1 MDGDMN
7 FKIYLGIIGAL
18 MLACLALAG
27 WNHSLKGKIEQ
38 LNKDLVF
45 AKTQELISTSNL
57 QACNA
62 KIDLQNEKFKE
73 IALQNEKLK
82 AREPIIE
89 KEIQTR
95 YETIEVPI
103 KDDKCEKKLKFY
115 EKIFKELGK

>member
-1 MDGDMN
+1 MN